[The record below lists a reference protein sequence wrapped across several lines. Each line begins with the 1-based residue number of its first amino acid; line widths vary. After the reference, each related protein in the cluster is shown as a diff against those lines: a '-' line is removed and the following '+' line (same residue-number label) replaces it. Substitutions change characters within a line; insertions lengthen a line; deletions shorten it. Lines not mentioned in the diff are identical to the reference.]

1 MSNNNIVPS
10 SSIILVIGSIIWG
23 INHLLA
29 KRRDSL
35 DMLVYIIGGI
45 ILSMCSSHKQL
56 WFTPVEML
64 GDVGVISLMFLAGTM
79 VRPAVFH
86 RERNTT
92 LQIAVSGMIVPL
104 VLTFVT
110 MRFVLGFS
118 IKTSVVTSIALSI
131 TAEASSAKVLLDRGK
146 IDTSYGS
153 TILASGII
161 DDIVGIGAFIII
173 MALHVNVSISSI
185 ILIVTI
191 VAAFFAGYMLKS
203 KVTPDKI
210 AQHPL
215 FIISVGFFFL
225 SLGHNIKFKNVF
237 NTYLPFVLLLVA
249 IIGKVGGVML
259 NYGSVPFNVNELGI
273 IAWGMNSRGV
283 IGLGI
288 VLIALRQG
296 LITPA
301 IFTSILFVA
310 LVTIFIFPPILDRY
324 IKRIDASNKNKKVV

>member
-1 MSNNNIVPS
+1 MSNNNIVS
-10 SSIILVIGSIIWG
+10 SSPIILVFGSIIYG

-45 ILSMCSSHKQL
+45 ILSTCSSHKQL

-64 GDVGVISLMFLAGTM
+64 GDVGVIALMFLAGTM
-79 VRPAVFH
+79 VRPDVFH
-86 RERNTT
+86 KERDTT

-118 IKTSVVTSIALSI
+118 IKTSLVTSIALSI
-131 TAEASSAKVLLDRGK
+131 TAEATSAKVLLDRGK
-146 IDTSYGS
+146 INTSYGS

-161 DDIVGIGAFIII
+161 DDIVGVGAFIII

-191 VAAFFAGYMLKS
+191 VAAFFAGCMLKS
-203 KVTPDKI
+203 KVTSDKI

-237 NTYLPFVLLLVA
+237 TTYLPFVLLVVA

-259 NYGSVPFNVNELGI
+259 NYGSVPFNANELGI

-288 VLIALRQG
+288 VLIALRHG

-310 LVTIFIFPPILDRY
+310 LVTIFIFPPILDSY
-324 IKRIDASNKNKKVV
+324 IKQIDKSTHGLHT